1 MLSFFKKKARKS
13 IDYAVKILG
22 KFSVGRYIETAIISS
37 AMNRVVQ
44 IKHENLTLKFVAPNP
59 LCNWRY
65 KTFSI
70 KEPETLEWI
79 DSIDPKSVLWDIGAN
94 IGLYSIYAAIKK
106 DCMVWAFEP
115 SVFNLETLAR
125 NIYMNN
131 LTDQICIVPMP
142 LSDSLCSSRMQL
154 TTTEWGGALSTF
166 GQKFGWD
173 GNKIQK
179 IFEFHTI
186 GLSMED
192 AVNNL
197 LIPIPEYI
205 KMVVDGLEH
214 FILRGGMNVL
224 KKTREILIEV
234 NDDFHEQ
241 AEQTY
246 ALLSSA
252 GLIMREKRHAVDM
265 EYSAEGKNCFN
276 QIWSR
281 PVGSS
286 H

>member
-1 MLSFFKKKARKS
+1 MLSFLKKKARKS

-37 AMNRVVQ
+37 AMNRVVR
-44 IKHENLTLKFVAPNP
+44 IEHENLTLKFVSPNP

-94 IGLYSIYAAIKK
+94 IGLYSIYAVMKK
-106 DCMVWAFEP
+106 DCRVWAFEP

-125 NIYMNN
+125 NIYINN

-142 LSDSLCSSRMQL
+142 LSDSLSSSRMQL

-166 GQKFGWD
+166 GKEFGWD

-205 KMVVDGLEH
+205 KMDVDGLEH
-214 FILRGGMNVL
+214 FILRGGMNIL
-224 KKTREILIEV
+224 KKTKEILIEV
-234 NDDFHEQ
+234 NDDFYEQ
-241 AEQTY
+241 SEQTY
-246 ALLSSA
+246 ALLSGA
-252 GLIMREKRHAVDM
+252 GLIMREKRHAEDM

-281 PVGSS
+281 PTESRY
-286 H
+286 